1 MNNYQ
6 EVAIVV
12 VEDDDIDAMAIERAL
27 KKQRIANDMYRVCDG
42 LEALALLRGEAGDF
56 AVDKPY
62 IVLLDI
68 NMPRMNGIEFL
79 QEVRADK
86 ALRNAIIFVLTT
98 SKADQDRL
106 AAYDNN
112 VAGYIVKSDV
122 GAGFSDVIT
131 MLESY
136 WKIVTLPA

>member
-1 MNNYQ
+1 MSNYQ

-27 KKQRIANDMYRVCDG
+27 KKQKIDNALHRVCDG
-42 LEALALLRGEAGDF
+42 LEALDLLRGKSAHMI
-56 AVDKPY
+56 VDKPY

-79 QEVRADK
+79 EELRNDD
-86 ALRNAIIFVLTT
+86 ALRNTVVFVLTT

-106 AAYDNN
+106 AAYDKN
-112 VAGYIVKSDV
+112 VAGYIIKSDV
-122 GAGFSDVIT
+122 GSGFTEVMT

-136 WKIVTLPA
+136 WKIVTLPT